1 MTFELQKIETGVP
14 MAFLGRTKEKEQF
27 EILIQTK
34 NQIAFFEVATF
45 LRSQAYFLLQ
55 EQS

>member
-14 MAFLGRTKEKEQF
+14 MAFLGQTKKKEQF